1 MAEKG
6 KFILPKLHHVG
17 IAVKDV
23 EAAAEYYYSNF
34 GIGPFMI
41 FDVDLPDVVI
51 LRQRTRLKLKVGIG
65 QMGDI
70 YLELV
75 QALEEGSPAWELVYR
90 RGEGLYH
97 LRFLV
102 DDLSQALAQLEK
114 QGFKGLESA
123 GKGKNRFA
131 FVGSRKSEGVLLELM
146 QLESDLIS

>member
-1 MAEKG
+1 MTKND
-6 KFILPKLHHVG
+6 KFVLPRLHHVG
-17 IAVKDV
+17 VAVKDV
-23 EAAAEYYYSNF
+23 EAAADYYSSNF

-41 FDVDLPDVVI
+41 FDVDLPDVFI
-51 LRQRTRLKLKVGIG
+51 QGQRTRLSLKVGIG

-97 LRFLV
+97 LGFLV
-102 DDLSQALAQLEK
+102 NDLSQALDQLEK

-123 GKGKNRFA
+123 GRGKNRFA
-131 FVGSRKSEGVLLELM
+131 FVGSRKSEGVLFELM
-146 QLESDLIS
+146 QLEPGLMP